1 MRFFRFAVPAL
12 SLASLYGQ
20 TSIVLQYTSTGD
32 TPAMQE
38 IATAIRV
45 ISDTPSIS
53 VDAAQRNVKL
63 SGTPDQINTAQW
75 LFPLLDAPNTASMAK
90 HEYQIPGVTDNILH
104 LYYLQTPATT
114 QQFQEVATA
123 VRSIADIRR
132 VFTYNGPKALMV
144 RGTSDQVALADWL
157 IGELDQPASAH
168 TAAVHQYRM
177 RGGFT
182 FDLSDIRVFYLTHA
196 ATVKDFQEIAVAIRS
211 IGYIRQVFTYNQPRA
226 LIVRSNAAGIA
237 IADWLVNQLDTL
249 NTGQPRQA
257 SPVYSYVL
265 HHSPLKT
272 EDLAVRVFFLNHAG
286 SDQDFQSAA
295 DQVRAQTQITRAFTC
310 NTPRALV
317 LEGTADQIQLAD
329 QLLKNV
335 E

>member
-1 MRFFRFAVPAL
+1 MRFLFAVPVLA
-12 SLASLYGQ
+12 ASLYGQ
-20 TSIVLQYTSTGD
+20 TSIVLQYTGTGD
-32 TPAMQE
+32 TQAMQE

-45 ISDTPSIS
+45 ISDTPSIY
-53 VDAAQRNVKL
+53 VDPAQKNVKL
-63 SGTPDQINTAQW
+63 GGTPDQINTAQW
-75 LFPLLDAPNTASMAK
+75 LFPLLDAPNTASAAK

-104 LYYLQTPATT
+104 VYYLQNPAAA

-132 VFTYNGPKALMV
+132 VFTYNAPKALMV
-144 RGTSDQVALADWL
+144 RGTTDQVALADWL
-157 IGELDQPASAH
+157 IGELDQPAGAH
-168 TAAVHQYRM
+168 TAAVHEYQMTAGYPR
-177 RGGFT
+177 
-182 FDLSDIRVFYLTHA
+182 DENDIRVFFLAHA
-196 ATVKDFQEIAVAIRS
+196 ATPKDFQEIAVAVRS
-211 IGYIRQVFTYNQPRA
+211 IGYIRQVFTYNAPRA

-257 SPVYSYVL
+257 SPAYSYVL
-265 HHSPLKT
+265 HSSPLKT

-286 SDQDFQSAA
+286 SDQDFQKAA
-295 DQVRAQTQITRAFTC
+295 AQVKAQTQITRAFTY

-317 LEGTADQIQLAD
+317 LEGRADQIELAE